1 MDASPLFD
9 PQYFPIIAATLI
21 GFGLLAAL
29 LLVPI
34 YRFLDREQEV
44 AKHWTPEELEKRIQK
59 AKAEAESDAPDAPRD
74 EADRPKTTDDAE
86 RRPSA
91 PKESAQNEST

>member
-9 PQYFPIIAATLI
+9 PEYLPVIAGTLI

-34 YRFLDREQEV
+34 WRFLDREQEV
-44 AKHWTPEELEKRIQK
+44 AEDWTPE
-59 AKAEAESDAPDAPRD
+59 AV
-74 EADRPKTTDDAE
+74 AE
-86 RRPSA
+86 RMREREQTATNGSERSGEKTSSPQEEPAEEEGPGRSPA
-91 PKESAQNEST
+91 AS